1 MTSIESAK
9 TALQNVQSLDSFR
22 IVRRDDLGMLN
33 FADAERPARATIE
46 LFKQIPISKLDT
58 LPPQLLERVERLSGT
73 FRQRFDQILLFR
85 PGSLSNPQ
93 NERDSLA
100 NQLANEYPENFNSLA
115 PVISFLQN
123 LGPVDP
129 QVRDTL
135 QEANERVIE
144 IERQAKEMLET
155 ARSALED
162 ARRNSAQQG
171 VSQQAYYFKV
181 ESKYHRL
188 QAKVWGSYIRGLA
201 ITAIVLL
208 ILALGFYKWSWLS
221 PDNAFQAVQLS
232 LSKTLIISTIA
243 YLLFLSARNFLAHK
257 HNAVVN
263 RHRQNAL
270 QTFEALVAAAGTE
283 KRDIVLTHAAACIF
297 SPQETGY
304 TKASAQTNITG
315 LVESV
320 PRMINSAS

>member
-1 MTSIESAK
+1 
-9 TALQNVQSLDSFR
+9 
-22 IVRRDDLGMLN
+22 
-33 FADAERPARATIE
+33 
-46 LFKQIPISKLDT
+46 
-58 LPPQLLERVERLSGT
+58 
-73 FRQRFDQILLFR
+73 
-85 PGSLSNPQ
+85 
-93 NERDSLA
+93 
-100 NQLANEYPENFNSLA
+100 
-115 PVISFLQN
+115 
-123 LGPVDP
+123 
-129 QVRDTL
+129 
-135 QEANERVIE
+135 
-144 IERQAKEMLET
+144 MLET